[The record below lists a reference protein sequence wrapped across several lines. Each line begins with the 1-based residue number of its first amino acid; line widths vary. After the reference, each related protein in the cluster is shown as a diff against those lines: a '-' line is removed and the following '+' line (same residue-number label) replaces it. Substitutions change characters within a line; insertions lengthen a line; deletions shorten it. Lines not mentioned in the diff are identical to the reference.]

1 MSVAMAVSPSSSSLE
16 AAATKQQQE
25 MSGVEPGT
33 SQSQPQVHTM
43 PTPPQASNSNDN
55 SNNNSNSNSNNN
67 NVFAAAATPP
77 PPGLPP
83 YTASQIPPPQV
94 APVSF
99 YRPVV
104 QTPPPPLHPP
114 GVSSGHALQQQQTPN
129 PNSNLGFG
137 QQAPSGNTN
146 LGFGQQAPSV
156 NTNVGFGQQAPGPN
170 SNMSTNPNLGFG
182 QQPASTI
189 TPPAVRPP
197 GLFPVSA
204 PQYQQPRPFGHPPN
218 GFSSAPMPLPGPPGA
233 PSVQQPQMMNPAV
246 LGSAPAGMPRYSAP
260 YPPLVRPTFAPRPPG
275 GMGVMPLPRPPMQ
288 GARAMPQVLK
298 YPLPVSGTD
307 PLKGA
312 LPLLATAEKPQTTV
326 YVGKIAPSVEND
338 FLLSLLEL
346 CGTIKS
352 WKRAQDPTNG
362 TPKGFGFCEFESAEG
377 VLRALRLLN
386 KFCLEGQELVLNVNQ
401 ATRDYLERYV
411 EKKTEREKQIKA
423 AELQDA
429 DKEEETAPGVEKKE
443 PPKPPPVDSQ
453 NKDNGDSEDQDSGK
467 KFGIVN
473 DADRQAD
480 ENAMLKLK
488 TMLEERS
495 RLRPLPPPPPLP
507 TSTDG
512 PGKSVSASE
521 ATGRSKDADS
531 DVEIMKSD
539 VADDKNEEDTTSEN
553 KPTSE
558 HEKPETS
565 SSDKGRRYDRNRER
579 DRERDLKREKERE
592 LERYERERERERLR
606 RERER
611 EMRIR
616 EAERL
621 YEEREREWEARER
634 EKERQRQYEREREK
648 DRERER
654 RREIKDQEDASDD
667 EDWRKRRHRSSIYE
681 EKRKRRQREREE
693 DLSDQYREEQEIAEA
708 KKHKYEDTRQ
718 DMEDTKVLV
727 RVHSDAHESAG
738 MCVDVVKGDQKD
750 SPMEQG
756 YGSES
761 GEENNQAEAAS
772 RNGNASISGD
782 EVAMEQTL
790 GTESRQNSSA
800 PIRKLGFGL
809 IGSGKR
815 AAVPSVF
822 HEEDD
827 EDMHKDKKMRPLVPI
842 DYSAEEMQA
851 VSANHSSGTASN
863 LAAAAEFA
871 KRISTLGSK
880 EERVESERERSR
892 KQSDR
897 SGQKER
903 ESNRSDDRNRS
914 KEENNDRS
922 RDRDRN
928 REKHHE
934 REHNVEKSRAPE
946 NNKLLDVRQL
956 IDTIP
961 KTKEELF
968 AYNIDWA
975 IYDKHNLHERMRPWI
990 SKKITEFLGE
1000 EEPTLV
1006 DFVVLNTKKHESA
1019 AHMLE
1024 LLESILD
1031 DEAEMFV
1038 LKMWRMLIFEIKKV
1052 ETGLASKS
1060 KA

>member
-1 MSVAMAVSPSSSSLE
+1 MAVSPSSSSLE
-16 AAATKQQQE
+16 ATAIKQQQE
-25 MSGVEPGT
+25 MAGFEPAT
-33 SQSQPQVHTM
+33 SQPQVFQPQLQVQVQAPQQM
-43 PTPPQASNSNDN
+43 PQQHADNN
-55 SNNNSNSNSNNN
+55 SNNS
-67 NVFAAAATPP
+67 NVFTTATPP
-77 PPGLPP
+77 PPGMHP
-83 YTASQIPPPQV
+83 YAPSQIPPPQV
-94 APVSF
+94 APLSY
-99 YRPVV
+99 YRPMV
-104 QTPPPPLHPP
+104 QTPPASLHPP
-114 GVSSGHALQQQQTPN
+114 GVGQGQTLQQQHFGNPNSNPN

-137 QQAPSGNTN
+137 QQAPGVSGPAMSPIT
-146 LGFGQQAPSV
+146 AP
-156 NTNVGFGQQAPGPN
+156 
-170 SNMSTNPNLGFG
+170 M
-182 QQPASTI
+182 
-189 TPPAVRPP
+189 VRPP

-204 PQYQQPRPFGHPPN
+204 PQYQQQPPRPFGQPPN
-218 GFSSAPMPLPGPPGA
+218 GYSTAPGPPGA
-233 PSVQQPQMMNPAV
+233 PTIQQPQMMNPAV
-246 LGSAPAGMPRYSAP
+246 HGSAPAGMPRYSAP

-275 GMGVMPLPRPPMQ
+275 AMGVMPLSRPPMQ
-288 GARAMPQVLK
+288 GVRAMPQVLK
-298 YPLPVSGTD
+298 YSLPVAPTD
-307 PLKGA
+307 LASKGA

-326 YVGKIAPSVEND
+326 YVGKIAPSVENE

-346 CGTIKS
+346 CGPIKS

-386 KFCLEGQELVLNVNQ
+386 KFSLEGQELVLNVNQ
-401 ATRDYLERYV
+401 ATREYLERYV
-411 EKKTEREKQIKA
+411 EKKTEREKQIKVA
-423 AELQDA
+423 ALQDA

-443 PPKPPPVDSQ
+443 LPKPAPVDSQ
-453 NKDNGDSEDQDSGK
+453 KKDNGNSEDQGDQDSGK

-473 DADRQAD
+473 DADQQAD
-480 ENAMLKLK
+480 EDALLKLK
-488 TMLEERS
+488 SMLEERS
-495 RLRPLPPPPPLP
+495 RLKPLPPPPPLP
-507 TSTDG
+507 THTDAAR
-512 PGKSVSASE
+512 KSVSTSE
-521 ATGRSKDADS
+521 APARSKDADS

-539 VADDKNEEDTTSEN
+539 VADDKNEDDTTSEN

-558 HEKPETS
+558 HERPETS

-579 DRERDLKREKERE
+579 DRERDIKREKERE

-634 EKERQRQYEREREK
+634 DKERQRQYEREREK
-648 DRERER
+648 EKERER
-654 RREIKDQEDASDD
+654 RREIKDQEEESDD
-667 EDWRKRRHRSSIYE
+667 EDWRKRRHRSNIYE

-693 DLSDQYREEQEIAEA
+693 DISDQFREEQEIAEA
-708 KKHKYEDTRQ
+708 KRRKYEDTRQ
-718 DMEDTKVLV
+718 DKEDTKVLV
-727 RVHSDAHESAG
+727 QVHSDAHDSAS
-738 MCVDVVKGDQKD
+738 MCIDEVKDDQKD

-761 GEENNQAEAAS
+761 GEENNQAEAAL

-782 EVAMEQTL
+782 EVTMEQTL
-790 GTESRQNSSA
+790 GTDSRQNSSA

-822 HEEDD
+822 HQEDD
-827 EDMHKDKKMRPLVPI
+827 EDMPKEKKMRPLVPI

-851 VSANHSSGTASN
+851 VSANPSSGTASN

-871 KRISTLGSK
+871 KRISTLGPK
-880 EERVESERERSR
+880 EERVEFERDRHR

-903 ESNRSDDRNRS
+903 ESNRNDDKNRNR
-914 KEENNDRS
+914 EESNDRS
-922 RDRDRN
+922 RDRDRT
-928 REKHHE
+928 REKHHD
-934 REHNVEKSRAPE
+934 RDHNVEKSKAPE
-946 NNKLLDVRQL
+946 SNKLLDVRQL

-990 SKKITEFLGE
+990 SKKIDQFLGE

-1006 DFVVLNTKKHESA
+1006 DFVVSNTKKHESA